1 MKVIE
6 KEESSYEPPRFSLKP
21 NIKKAWTSEIGEE
34 RNAWRDQFKW
44 VLWGLRIFLRLP
56 YSTNSKGQLEIKYIS
71 FAFVHWITFFA
82 VYFTLTV
89 RTAWAIICKILTEK
103 MDTVQITIL
112 GYNLALALYSFT
124 YPGSLVREYKT
135 LAKSINKW
143 PEFEELCQ
151 KCLNTPIKL
160 KTSLACKVGGML
172 VVPVSALVIY
182 LVQDL
187 IVVVHWVSWILKDVM
202 MLSSVIFML
211 LYWVLSAFE
220 LINIGELIKLRISEE
235 LCSLEVKNVEASK
248 IRDLRMAWLG
258 LVEMIKLNTKSWS
271 YIFTYMVLTL
281 LFVIIMTS
289 FGFISILVKENRFD
303 FDLLFVSLSVAA
315 LSYIMFE
322 CGHRLTHKAG
332 YEICEVLGNVNI
344 LNMDKAAKEEVKFFT
359 KAAKMNYPLV
369 TLGGVFIANRAAM
382 TSMVSSIVTNLIV
395 ILQLPKDSSSFVHL
409 SNASNNTNIA

>member
-1 MKVIE
+1 
-6 KEESSYEPPRFSLKP
+6 
-21 NIKKAWTSEIGEE
+21 
-34 RNAWRDQFKW
+34 
-44 VLWGLRIFLRLP
+44 
-56 YSTNSKGQLEIKYIS
+56 
-71 FAFVHWITFFA
+71 
-82 VYFTLTV
+82 
-89 RTAWAIICKILTEK
+89 
-103 MDTVQITIL
+103 
-112 GYNLALALYSFT
+112 
-124 YPGSLVREYKT
+124 
-135 LAKSINKW
+135 
-143 PEFEELCQ
+143 
-151 KCLNTPIKL
+151 
-160 KTSLACKVGGML
+160 
-172 VVPVSALVIY
+172 
-182 LVQDL
+182 
-187 IVVVHWVSWILKDVM
+187 M